1 MQTSEASL
9 DSCEVQNR
17 STTSVCRVCAHD
29 VYGMVTSCR
38 RHYDWWASISIDLS
52 SHTRVFKIRG
62 VIVLLMRF
70 LFGSKAHLASSQ
82 CNQDIKGLDWDWLD
96 LRIISRRHV
105 LHVAS
110 EPELSILNVRS
121 VALRKHF
128 RFMLENT
135 WDGHPYGEDLFR
147 QMKTMSEDGYG
158 TDITSL
164 SAFLRRTLPAL

>member
-9 DSCEVQNR
+9 DSCKVQNR
-17 STTSVCRVCAHD
+17 STTPVCRVCAHD
-29 VYGMVTSCR
+29 VYGTVTSCR
-38 RHYDWWASISIDLS
+38 RHYYRWASISIDLS
-52 SHTRVFKIRG
+52 GVLEIRE
-62 VIVLLMRF
+62 VIVLLIGF
-70 LFGSKAHLASSQ
+70 LFQSKAHLASSR

-96 LRIISRRHV
+96 LRIISRRSRTTHNY
-105 LHVAS
+105 S

-121 VALRKHF
+121 VDLKRHF
-128 RFMLENT
+128 RFMLEDT

-158 TDITSL
+158 TDVTSL